1 MPEEFKI
8 LIADSDEYARKSMRK
23 WVKRI
28 ANSKILEACSGFE
41 AILTAR
47 DEMPDL
53 ILLDVLLDETDEYQ
67 AFKNI
72 REYSQTKHIPIILLS
87 FKDQEPY
94 ARAKALSFGAS
105 DYIAKPFYGPELL
118 TRVQVL
124 LISQGI
130 RHFQD
135 LKSSKHMIRCSPKF
149 YFGSDVPSISNLES
163 WATYFSGSA

>member
-8 LIADSDEYARKSMRK
+8 LIADSDEYARKSMRR

-67 AFKNI
+67 AFKGAGAVNFP
-72 REYSQTKHIPIILLS
+72 RNKAFPR
-87 FKDQEPY
+87 FK
-94 ARAKALSFGAS
+94 
-105 DYIAKPFYGPELL
+105 I
-118 TRVQVL
+118 VQAYDSL
-124 LISQGI
+124 
-130 RHFQD
+130 
-135 LKSSKHMIRCSPKF
+135 
-149 YFGSDVPSISNLES
+149 
-163 WATYFSGSA
+163 